1 MRFRFI
7 PTPDFHR
14 DMPFMGMRRVYSR
27 LVATLRDATTPA
39 FDNLVKAAL
48 GHSLAFVVKEL
59 APSSGEGLSGR

>member
-1 MRFRFI
+1 
-7 PTPDFHR
+7 
-14 DMPFMGMRRVYSR
+14 MRRVYVYSR

>member
-7 PTPDFHR
+7 HTPDFHR
-14 DMPFMGMRRVYSR
+14 DMPFMGMRRVYPR

-48 GHSLAFVVKEL
+48 GHSLAFVVEEL